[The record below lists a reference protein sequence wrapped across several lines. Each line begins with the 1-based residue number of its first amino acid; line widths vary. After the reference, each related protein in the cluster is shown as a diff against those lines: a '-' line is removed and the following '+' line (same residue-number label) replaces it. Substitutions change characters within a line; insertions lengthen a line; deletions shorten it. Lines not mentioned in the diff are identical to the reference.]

1 MTFGHH
7 QARALAILAPTAHPS
22 QFFVNASHWAEVETA
37 WQLIVDHPV
46 FSGIMSEMPL
56 PIDQTGIVAFNA
68 VDFNKSMSN
77 GKPYTCGANAFW
89 ASPFFTTSPGVPINR
104 HGVHALASVTPM
116 PPLPNEH

>member
-1 MTFGHH
+1 MSFGLH
-7 QARALAILAPTAHPS
+7 QARALSIMAPTSHPS
-22 QFFVNASHWAEVETA
+22 HFFVNATHWAEVEAA

-56 PIDQTGIVAFNA
+56 PIGETGINTFNV
-68 VDFNKSMSN
+68 VDFKTAMTG

-104 HGVHALASVTPM
+104 HGVHNLAF
-116 PPLPNEH
+116 